1 MLVILVSVQL
11 WIKEYEKLCANFFV
25 YQKSSFESVLDD
37 WQLFQ
42 KMFTNFTRIN
52 LINSK
57 TAINQIN

>member
-1 MLVILVSVQL
+1 MRNYVQIFL
-11 WIKEYEKLCANFFV
+11 V
-25 YQKSSFESVLDD
+25 YQKSSFESVLND